1 LNALDQLNGYLQ
13 RLEKRLRFLAVSKG
27 TSLVTV
33 SALVITVFL
42 VWIINR
48 YAFSPASL
56 LWARIL
62 LFLSIA
68 VAIAFGLVIP
78 LLNLNRRNA
87 ARRAEQKF
95 PEFQERLL
103 TLAEKPDATDPFLQ
117 LLAADTMRVAETSE
131 PERLASTGPI
141 LGFLTSAGLAG
152 AVLLWL
158 ILAGPGYLGYGTSLL
173 WAGAPK
179 AGNRAFYDIA
189 VTPGDRAV
197 RRKADQLV
205 TAQLLGFDAPKVR
218 LYAQYRGTSKW
229 EQVDMQP
236 TPGASTYEFLFSSLT
251 DNVEYYVE
259 AGAVHSKH
267 FNLRVVDLPAI
278 QKIRVTYHFPSW
290 TGMKDSVE
298 DPGGDLRAVEGT
310 EAEVAIQTDRPLNK
324 GVLVLGD
331 DRQIELKAGEGN
343 WVTARVTLDKDGL
356 YHVAAIDRGENVRL
370 SEDFFIEARKDSPPT
385 VKIDRPGRDAKA
397 NPIEEVTV
405 TVNAED
411 DFGLNDVSLHYSV
424 NGGAEKTVSLLS
436 QKGAKTSEGKYLLTL
451 EDYKLA
457 PGDLVSLY
465 ASAKDARN
473 TTRTDI
479 YFIQAEPFERNYSQ
493 AQAGGGGGGGGG
505 DNDQQISQRQKDIIA
520 ATWNE
525 YKNGSKDASIAGDD
539 AKFLAEQEA
548 KLSAQAKSLADR
560 MKARELADANSQF
573 HVFTKEMEE
582 ASKDMIESAE
592 KIKGQKWNDAM
603 PLEQKALQAAQRAEA
618 TFRDIQVAFG
628 AQGGGGGGGNQGRD
642 LENLADLELDR
653 EKNQYETGQQS
664 ASDSRS
670 QEIDKALQKLAEL
683 ARREQELAAKKDQ
696 QQPFRQRWEQEMLR
710 REAEQLQKQME
721 QLQRGDSSQQQ
732 SQQGQQG
739 QKGQPGQQ
747 GQQSSQQSGQQ
758 SGQSNSAG
766 RVGSIASPQLQRAL
780 DQLKKATEDM
790 QNAENQRNGSPEQT
804 SAGQRRA
811 ADRLQE
817 ARDILNGMQHQNAS
831 QQLDALAQEANQ
843 LAQQQGDFQ
852 NRLRQMVGS
861 SPAENPRFGGQSLQS
876 QQQAERLAS
885 EKTEMADKLKKLEQ
899 GMSETARSM
908 SGAQNP
914 VGNKLREALGDAQQN
929 ELEAHMRQNAQWIR
943 QGYGSSAWVRENNVT
958 LGLNNLRDQLQQAQA
973 AMQSGKPGQGPGGDP
988 SDVEKALA
996 RVEAMR
1002 DRMQQLAQSQQ
1013 GKGKQPGQ
1021 KGAPGQ
1027 GRQSDPLQ
1035 RGNQSQPG
1043 QNGQPGQPGQQ
1054 GQQAQNGQQGQQGQQ
1069 GQNGQQG
1076 QQGQGQN
1083 GQSGQSGN
1091 GGQNGSNASAYAPLG
1106 GGGPVTPG
1114 NGYAPDGPLPMEQA
1128 YRESLRDLNQLRDFV
1143 RQNPDVAGDY
1153 SNLMRSLNPQYTSND
1168 EELSQRLSREVLPEM
1183 ERLELELRRKLD
1195 DKNSD
1200 QVRSAGSETVPPGY
1214 SEAVADYFRKL
1225 SKSK

>member
-1 LNALDQLNGYLQ
+1 MNALDQLNGYLQ

-87 ARRAEQKF
+87 ARSAEKKF

-103 TLAEKPDATDPFLQ
+103 TLAEKPNAPNTKDDPFLE
-117 LLAADTMRVAETSE
+117 LLAADTMRVAQTSQ
-131 PERLASTGPI
+131 PERLASTGPMI
-141 LGFLTSAGLAG
+141 GFFTSAGLAV

-205 TAQLLGFDAPKVR
+205 TAQLLGFQSPKVR

-236 TPGASTYEFLFSSLT
+236 SPGASTYEFLFSSLS

-259 AGAVHSKH
+259 AGAVESKH
-267 FNLRVVDLPAI
+267 YNLRVVDLPSVK
-278 QKIRVTYHFPSW
+278 KIRVTYHYPAWS
-290 TGMKDSVE
+290 GMKDSVE

-310 EAEVAIQTDRPLNK
+310 EADVAILTDRPLNK

-331 DRQIELKAGEGN
+331 DRQIELKPLNVKPVDVKPGEGN
-343 WVTARVTLDKDGL
+343 WTTAHVTLDKDGL
-356 YHVAAIDRGENVRL
+356 YHIAAIDRGENVRL

-385 VKIDRPGRDAKA
+385 VKIDRPGRDAKV
-397 NPIEEVTV
+397 NPVEEVTI

-411 DFGLNDVSLHYSV
+411 DFALTDVSLHYSV

-436 QKGAKTSEGKYLLTL
+436 QKGAKTSDGKYVLAL

-457 PGDLVSLY
+457 PGDLVSVY

-473 TTRTDI
+473 TTKTDI

-493 AQAGGGGGGGGG
+493 AQSGGGGGAGGGE
-505 DNDQQISQRQKDIIA
+505 NDQQISQRQKDMIA

-525 YKNGSKDASIAGDD
+525 YKNGSKDPSVASDD
-539 AKFLAEQEA
+539 AKFLAEQEG
-548 KLSAQAKSLADR
+548 KLAAQAKSLADR
-560 MKARELADANSQF
+560 MKARELSDANPQF
-573 HVFTKEMEE
+573 QSFTKEMEE
-582 ASKDMIESAE
+582 ASKNMIDSAE
-592 KIKGQKWNDAM
+592 KIKGQKWTDAM

-628 AQGGGGGGGNQGRD
+628 TQGGGGGAGGAGRD

-683 ARREQELAAKKDQ
+683 ARRQQELAAKKDQ

-732 SQQGQQG
+732 S
-739 QKGQPGQQ
+739 
-747 GQQSSQQSGQQ
+747 
-758 SGQSNSAG
+758 SN
-766 RVGSIASPQLQRAL
+766 
-780 DQLKKATEDM
+780 
-790 QNAENQRNGSPEQT
+790 
-804 SAGQRRA
+804 
-811 ADRLQE
+811 
-817 ARDILNGMQHQNAS
+817 
-831 QQLDALAQEANQ
+831 
-843 LAQQQGDFQ
+843 
-852 NRLRQMVGS
+852 
-861 SPAENPRFGGQSLQS
+861 
-876 QQQAERLAS
+876 
-885 EKTEMADKLKKLEQ
+885 
-899 GMSETARSM
+899 
-908 SGAQNP
+908 
-914 VGNKLREALGDAQQN
+914 
-929 ELEAHMRQNAQWIR
+929 
-943 QGYGSSAWVRENNVT
+943 
-958 LGLNNLRDQLQQAQA
+958 
-973 AMQSGKPGQGPGGDP
+973 
-988 SDVEKALA
+988 
-996 RVEAMR
+996 
-1002 DRMQQLAQSQQ
+1002 
-1013 GKGKQPGQ
+1013 QPGQ
-1021 KGAPGQ
+1021 K
-1027 GRQSDPLQ
+1027 
-1035 RGNQSQPG
+1035 
-1043 QNGQPGQPGQQ
+1043 
-1054 GQQAQNGQQGQQGQQ
+1054 GQQGQQGQQ
-1069 GQNGQQG
+1069 VSPDN
-1076 QQGQGQN
+1076 N
-1083 GQSGQSGN
+1083 P
-1091 GGQNGSNASAYAPLG
+1091 AS
-1106 GGGPVTPG
+1106 PG
-1114 NGYAPDGPLPMEQA
+1114 NNLD
-1128 YRESLRDLNQLRDFV
+1128 
-1143 RQNPDVAGDY
+1143 NPGA
-1153 SNLMRSLNPQYTSND
+1153 LAALARSPRRNC
-1168 EELSQRLSREVLPEM
+1168 SRPSI
-1183 ERLELELRRKLD
+1183 D
-1195 DKNSD
+1195 
-1200 QVRSAGSETVPPGY
+1200 
-1214 SEAVADYFRKL
+1214 
-1225 SKSK
+1225 

>member
-1 LNALDQLNGYLQ
+1 VNALDQLNRYLQ

-27 TSLVTV
+27 TSLVAV

-68 VAIAFGLVIP
+68 VAIAFGLVVP

-95 PEFQERLL
+95 PDFQERLL
-103 TLAEKPDATDPFLQ
+103 TLAEKPNAPNAKDAPFLE
-117 LLAADTMRVAETSE
+117 LLAADTMRVAESSE
-131 PERLASTGPI
+131 PERLASTGPMI
-141 LGFLTSAGLAG
+141 GFLTSAGLAV

-205 TAQLLGFDAPKVR
+205 TAQLLGFDSPKVR
-218 LYAQYRGTSKW
+218 LFAQYRGTSKW
-229 EQVDMQP
+229 EQVDMLP
-236 TPGASTYEFLFSSLT
+236 SPGASTYEFLFSSLA

-259 AGAVHSKH
+259 AGAVQSKH
-267 FNLRVVDLPAI
+267 FNLRIVDLPGI
-278 QKIRVTYHFPSW
+278 KKIRVTYHYPSW
-290 TGMKDSVE
+290 SGLKDAVE

-310 EAEVAIQTDRPLNK
+310 EAEVAILTDRPLNK

-331 DRQIELKAGEGN
+331 DHQIELKPQTANAGN

-385 VKIDRPGRDAKA
+385 VKIDRPGRDAKV
-397 NPIEEVTV
+397 NPVEEVTI

-411 DFGLNDVSLHYSV
+411 DFALNEVALHYSV

-436 QKGAKTSEGKYLLTL
+436 QKGAKTSEGKYVLTL

-473 TTRTDI
+473 TTKTDI

-493 AQAGGGGGGGGG
+493 AQSGGGGGGGMGGG
-505 DNDQQISQRQKDIIA
+505 DEQQISQRQKDIIA

-525 YKNGSKDASIAGDD
+525 YKNGSKDPSVASDD
-539 AKFLAEQEA
+539 AKFLAEQEG
-548 KLSAQAKSLADR
+548 KLAGQAKSLADR
-560 MKARELADANSQF
+560 MKARELADANPQF
-573 HVFTKEMEE
+573 QSFTKEMED
-582 ASKDMIESAE
+582 ASKSMIESAE
-592 KIKGQKWNDAM
+592 KIKSQKWNDAM

-628 AQGGGGGGGNQGRD
+628 TQGGGGGAGGAGRD

-664 ASDSRS
+664 ASDSRAK
-670 QEIDKALQKLAEL
+670 EIDKALEKLAEL
-683 ARREQELAAKKDQ
+683 ARRQQELAAKKDQ

-732 SQQGQQG
+732 SSNQQGQQG
-739 QKGQPGQQ
+739 QPGQSGQ
-747 GQQSSQQSGQQ
+747 QGKPGQQSSQQSGQ
-758 SGQSNSAG
+758 SGSAG
-766 RVGSIASPQLQRAL
+766 RAGSVASPQLQQAL
-780 DQLKKATEDM
+780 DRLKKATEDM
-790 QNAENQRNGSPEQT
+790 QNAENQQNGSPEQT
-804 SAGQRRA
+804 AAGQRRA

-831 QQLDALAQEANQ
+831 QQLDDLVQQSNQ
-843 LAQQQGDFQ
+843 LSQQQGDFQ
-852 NRLRQMVGS
+852 NRLRQTMGS
-861 SPAENPRFGGQSLQS
+861 SASENPRFGAPSLQN
-876 QQQAERLAS
+876 QQQTERLAS
-885 EKTEMADKLKKLEQ
+885 EKNEMADKLKKLEQ
-899 GMSETARSM
+899 GMSDTARSLA
-908 SGAQNP
+908 GAQNP
-914 VGNKLREALGDAQQN
+914 VTNKLREALGEAQQD
-929 ELEAHMRQNAQWIR
+929 ELEMHMRQSAQWIR
-943 QGYGSSAWVRENNVT
+943 QGYGSQAWLRENNVT
-958 LGLNNLRDQLQQAQA
+958 LGLNNLRDRLQQAQA
-973 AMQSGKPGQGPGGDP
+973 AMQQSGKPGQGPGGDS
-988 SDVEKALA
+988 SDLEKALA
-996 RVEAMR
+996 RVQAMR
-1002 DRMQQLAQSQQ
+1002 DRMQQLAQSQP
-1013 GKGKQPGQ
+1013 GKGRPGEGQGQPGQ
-1021 KGAPGQ
+1021 S
-1027 GRQSDPLQ
+1027 RQSNPLQ
-1035 RGNQSQPG
+1035 RGNQNGNSQQPG
-1043 QNGQPGQPGQQ
+1043 QQPGQSQEGQSGQPGQQ
-1054 GQQAQNGQQGQQGQQ
+1054 GQGGQP
-1069 GQNGQQG
+1069 
-1076 QQGQGQN
+1076 
-1083 GQSGQSGN
+1083 GQSGQPGQNGN
-1091 GGQNGSNASAYAPLG
+1091 GGQTGPNSAYAPFG

-1114 NGYAPDGPLPMEQA
+1114 NGSAADGPLPIEQA

-1143 RQNPDVAGDY
+1143 RANPDVAGDY
-1153 SNLMRSLNPQYTSND
+1153 SNLSRALNPQFATND
-1168 EELSQRLSREVLPEM
+1168 GELSQRLSHEVLPEL
-1183 ERLELELRRKLD
+1183 ERLELELRRKLE

-1214 SEAVADYFRKL
+1214 SDAVADYFRKL
-1225 SKSK
+1225 SKGK